1 MEKKSVNPVNP
12 VKFLEEGQK
21 NQMFALVGV

>member
-12 VKFLEEGQK
+12 VKFFGEGQK